1 MTYSFDTANQ
11 LWKMRSARERGLL
24 LLLSI
29 LVLGFVA
36 WYGIAS
42 PLSQAAGRSEMHL
55 ERAAALLGEVESS
68 RAAIAGMAVPTD
80 VSLDDVLTLSAT
92 EAGFVL
98 EKHSENAREA
108 TVLGRAPDSATLF
121 AWIEMLR
128 KNHGLTVTNLTAA
141 RENEGALRVEA
152 VFARGGS

>member
-1 MTYSFDTANQ
+1 MTDSFDTANQ

-98 EKHSENAREA
+98 
-108 TVLGRAPDSATLF
+108 
-121 AWIEMLR
+121 
-128 KNHGLTVTNLTAA
+128 
-141 RENEGALRVEA
+141 
-152 VFARGGS
+152 